1 LQALVEVVHSKQAR
15 MVAQAVV
22 HPVQLVPMVVTQVV
36 VVEHKLRVEP
46 LVEQVQALVLH
57 CRVEALLIVVMVVV
71 VVVVVVVIGVVVVV
85 QVPILVLLVAVGL
98 DTLTP
103 HTLQVESPSKG
114 LVPLAVAL
122 VQKELMEMQQWF
134 TFDKIPK

>member
-1 LQALVEVVHSKQAR
+1 VVVHTKPAR
-15 MVAQAVV
+15 MVAQVVV
-22 HPVQLVPMVVTQVV
+22 HPVRLVRLALTQVV

-85 QVPILVLLVAVGL
+85 QVPTLVQLVAVGQ
-98 DTLTP
+98 DT
-103 HTLQVESPSKG
+103 
-114 LVPLAVAL
+114 
-122 VQKELMEMQQWF
+122 
-134 TFDKIPK
+134 